1 MALLGVEEQRPMGK
15 LALGLTTQAR
25 LLYRD
30 SSEHRAGGS
39 APPVAPIS
47 PPGSPGAT
55 LPKAPQ
61 CHSLRSYPP
70 LCPSR

>member
-1 MALLGVEEQRPMGK
+1 MALLGVEEQRPMGQ

-25 LLYRD
+25 LLYQD

-39 APPVAPIS
+39 APPIS
-47 PPGSPGAT
+47 PPSSPGAT

-61 CHSLRSYPP
+61 CHSLRSYSP